1 MFSPVLAKA
10 WGIAKYPLVLGLLAW
25 LVLTAWPALSGF
37 VATGINWAWLL
48 LGLAVFQV
56 AILLFARRFQ
66 LVLRCSGINRCY
78 RHVLSVY
85 MGSIIY
91 FFITPG
97 GIGVEA
103 ARFARLK
110 DPNTSA
116 SALLSALL
124 IDRLFGM
131 LAAVL
136 LGVLGLG
143 VLLDVLGTVD
153 ARSYYLLLGAGL
165 LLAVVVAIVGHLK
178 RTAVAAAFVDLRRH
192 YAANKAALLQA
203 LLCSL
208 LLQALMGLSVFC
220 CAQALG
226 LSVDWFTT
234 LWVTAA
240 GMVLMVLP
248 VNAGGFGLNDAG
260 TALLFHAAGLPLA
273 DATTLALIVFLLRLW
288 SGLQSG
294 VLELMPKTV
303 KNRHG

>member
-1 MFSPVLAKA
+1 MQRPAIAAL
-10 WGIAKYPLVLGLLAW
+10 WGIIKYPLVLGLLVW
-25 LVLTAWPALSGF
+25 LLHTAWPSLAGF
-37 VATGINWAWLL
+37 TAQGIDWAWLL
-48 LGLAVFQV
+48 LGLVVFQI

-78 RHVLSVY
+78 RHVLAIY

-110 DPNTSA
+110 DARTSTP
-116 SALLSALL
+116 ALLSALL
-124 IDRLFGM
+124 VDRLFGM

-136 LGVLGLG
+136 LGVFGLG
-143 VLLDVLGTVD
+143 VLLSVLSDVS
-153 ARSYYLLLGAGL
+153 AHSYYLLLIGAVSVVVLIAATAYIKRQL
-165 LLAVVVAIVGHLK
+165 LLSVLD
-178 RTAVAAAFVDLRRH
+178 DLRRD
-192 YAANKAALLQA
+192 YAANKGALMQA
-203 LLCSL
+203 LLCSIV
-208 LLQALMGLSVFC
+208 LQALMGLSVFY
-220 CAQALG
+220 CARAIG
-226 LSVDWFTT
+226 MSVDAFTA

-303 KNRHG
+303 KNQHG